1 MFVRSKLKPEAV
13 EAITHSIHTLTTFNE
28 IAPNWIEAT
37 KIKTVSPNLPE
48 AADLIKVLRV

>member
-13 EAITHSIHTLTTFNE
+13 EAITHSIHTLTTFND